1 MNSLKSALSILA
13 KWQATESQ
21 IEAILTKNKST
32 IDERCSYIL
41 EINQALH
48 IAFNNSENIYGF
60 MQMQNNNPFFEG
72 RRPLDIIANC
82 KIETMKEATSRIKA
96 LT

>member
-21 IEAILTKNKST
+21 IEAILTNNKSA

-48 IAFNNSENIYGF
+48 IAFNNPSNIIEF

-72 RRPLDIIANC
+72 RRPLDIIANGE
-82 KIETMKEATSRIKA
+82 IETMKEVTNRIKA
-96 LT
+96 SS